1 MLTETDFDVYIRDL
15 YQLAYDDSLDV
26 FRESSVMVG
35 VLRALVRE
43 AQGLHDA
50 VTASLWARTIDGA
63 EGAQL
68 DVLGRIVGLWPRP
81 TQDGALLDYFT
92 PDEDNLGPD
101 WAGAYVSGAP
111 VAGQIP
117 IGDGP
122 YRVAIRGRIAR
133 NHVKYGSAPEL
144 QYFARL
150 AFGVTISVRNL
161 GNGDLELLVPASV
174 PPSVVAQLTATR
186 TDETADAQYSLPL
199 PATARITTI
208 TTL

>member
-1 MLTETDFDVYIRDL
+1 MVTKADFDAYARDL
-15 YQLAYDDSLDV
+15 YRLAYDDTLDV
-26 FRESSVMVG
+26 FRESTVLTG

-43 AQGLHDA
+43 AQGLYDA

-92 PDEDNLGPD
+92 PDSDNLGPD
-101 WAGAYVSGAP
+101 WAGAYVTGAP
-111 VAGQIP
+111 VAGRVP
-117 IGDGP
+117 IGDVP
-122 YRVAIRGRIAR
+122 YRANIRARIAR

-150 AFGVTISVRNL
+150 AFGVTVSVRNI
-161 GNGDLELLVPASV
+161 GNGDLELIVPTSI
-174 PPSVVAQLTATR
+174 PPSVVAQLQATR
-186 TDETADAQYSLPL
+186 TDETADAQYALPI
-199 PATARITTI
+199 PATGRITTV
-208 TTL
+208 TYV